1 MTIFIFQLWHSTK
14 YQWITDGNKCYKNR
28 KRLLTALYLQCA
40 VLLIQRI
47 SSQVHHTRSSG
58 GDPEKTD
65 ESNCMEEPQQK
76 QQRSYFSQDSKVV
89 GNNIYVVRIVFKFYI
104 CTCSFCLDY
113 VYLCIFVYIYTEYTA
128 YVYMYLSIN
137 LFY

>member
-1 MTIFIFQLWHSTK
+1 
-14 YQWITDGNKCYKNR
+14 
-28 KRLLTALYLQCA
+28 
-40 VLLIQRI
+40 
-47 SSQVHHTRSSG
+47 
-58 GDPEKTD
+58 
-65 ESNCMEEPQQK
+65 MEEPQQK
-76 QQRSYFSQDSKVV
+76 QQRSYFSQGSKVV